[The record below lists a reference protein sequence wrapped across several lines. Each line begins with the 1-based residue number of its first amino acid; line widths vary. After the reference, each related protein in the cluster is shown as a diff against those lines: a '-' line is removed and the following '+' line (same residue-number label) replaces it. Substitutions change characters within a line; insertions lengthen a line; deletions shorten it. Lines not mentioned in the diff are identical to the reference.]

1 MAVKINEEGRT
12 MKIAE
17 IINQALEK
25 KGFHNLKDAA
35 KFLGISPEL
44 LRVSLNKRHIPKD
57 KTLVLIANKL
67 GLDKSILIMT
77 AHREKVPAEMQGLFL
92 SPSPSKMSREK
103 RIVPL
108 SEEQC
113 DYLAKLM
120 STEEIQLLRKIRQV
134 SDEAKTQ
141 IAGYVDFMYATK
153 KGGRA

>member
-1 MAVKINEEGRT
+1 

-17 IINQALEK
+17 IISEALEK

-57 KTLVLIANKL
+57 KTLVQIANKL

-92 SPSPSKMSREK
+92 APSPTNMSREK
-103 RIVPL
+103 RIFPL

-120 STEEIQLLRKIRQV
+120 STEEIQLLRKVRQV
-134 SDEAKTQ
+134 SDEGKTQ

-153 KGGRA
+153 KGGSA

>member
-1 MAVKINEEGRT
+1 

-57 KTLVLIANKL
+57 KTLVQIANKL

-92 SPSPSKMSREK
+92 APSPTNMSREK
-103 RIVPL
+103 RIFPL

-120 STEEIQLLRKIRQV
+120 STEEIQLLRKVRQV
-134 SDEAKTQ
+134 SDEGKTQ

-153 KGGRA
+153 KGGSA